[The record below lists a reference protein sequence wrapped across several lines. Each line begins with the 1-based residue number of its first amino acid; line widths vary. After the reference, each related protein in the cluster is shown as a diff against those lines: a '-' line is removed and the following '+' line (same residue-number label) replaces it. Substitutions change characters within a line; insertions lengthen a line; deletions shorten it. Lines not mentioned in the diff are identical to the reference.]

1 MIGLHRERRW
11 MGPSGIVALCGA
23 LACAGAV
30 SCKGGQVASKPPAA
44 ASVEIAPV
52 AGNPFEGVSFFI
64 PPYTNADQARRRL
77 QTSNPGE
84 AQLVA
89 KIADTPQARWL
100 GEWSGEPKTAAGNFM
115 RSAAKANQSALF
127 IAYNIPNRDCG
138 QYSKGGAADSAKY
151 KQWIDSFA
159 EGIGRDKRAV
169 VVLEPDALG
178 HLTECLS
185 KADQEQRLALL
196 QYAVDTLEELPGVS
210 VYLDAGHSRWVPAEE
225 MAERL
230 QAAGIGKARGFAL
243 NTSNYIADEE
253 LVAYGDKIV
262 SLIGETH
269 YIIDSSRNG
278 NGPTPDSVWCNPAG
292 RALGR
297 RPTTDTGNP
306 NLDAYAWLKNPGESD
321 GECAGGPAA
330 GRWFHER
337 AVEMAK
343 NAKW

>member
-1 MIGLHRERRW
+1 MFRDGRSTRRRSW
-11 MGPSGIVALCGA
+11 LVWGA
-23 LACAGAV
+23 LTF
-30 SCKGGQVASKPPAA
+30 AA
-44 ASVEIAPV
+44 AVGCRNGQRSAKQPEPASRELAPV
-52 AGNPFEGVSFFI
+52 VGNPFEGVSFYV
-64 PPYTNADQARRRL
+64 PPYTNADQTRRRL
-77 QTSNPGE
+77 QGINPGE
-84 AQLVA
+84 AALIA

-100 GEWSGEPKTAAGNFM
+100 GEWSGEPKTAAGNFI
-115 RSAAKANQSALF
+115 RSASKANKSALF

-138 QYSKGGAADSAKY
+138 QYSKGGAADPEGY
-151 KQWIDSFA
+151 KRWIRSLA

-185 KADQEQRLALL
+185 EADQTQRLALL
-196 QYAVDTLEELPGVS
+196 RDAVETLEALPGVS

-225 MAERL
+225 MAKRL
-230 QAAGIGKARGFAL
+230 QAAGIDRARGFSL

-253 LVAYGDKIV
+253 LVRYGDKIV

-269 YIIDSSRNG
+269 FIIDSSRNG
-278 NGPTPDSVWCNPAG
+278 NGPASDNAWCNPAG

-297 RPTTDTGNP
+297 QPTADTGNP
-306 NLDAYAWLKNPGESD
+306 HQDAFVWLKNPGESD